1 MTHSNSGV
9 SKGNSYAME
18 PNGPFS
24 NRVRMT
30 FLHGHQGLWK
40 ICMAAASKSQSFEV
54 PPPHFSS
61 PNAPD
66 KKCEFGG
73 ICQSANGIPGAP
85 SAWCG
90 RLLGS
95 CQERCGARSPPGRG
109 PPPPPPCPGEKSSIA
124 SLRKGTGRP
133 MEFGR
138 APTSFCGFARKP
150 RGKMGEKK
158 LVWAGKNWVPCGN
171 EVGRCWLQAFL

>member
-1 MTHSNSGV
+1 MPWNPM
-9 SKGNSYAME
+9 A
-18 PNGPFS
+18 PFRAPFS

-30 FLHGHQGLWK
+30 FLHGHQGLWETS
-40 ICMAAASKSQSFEV
+40 MAVNRKVSKF
-54 PPPHFSS
+54 HLHTS
-61 PNAPD
+61 PRRMPRTKSAHAR
-66 KKCEFGG
+66 EFAG
-73 ICQSANGIPGAP
+73 IRKSANGIPGAP

-95 CQERCGARSPPGRG
+95 CQERCGARSPPERG

-124 SLRKGTGRP
+124 RLRKGTGRP

-150 RGKMGEKK
+150 RGKMEEKRQ
-158 LVWAGKNWVPCGN
+158 VWAGKNWVPCGN